1 MAFEVASVDELCKH
15 PPDLPLGDVDG
26 VGDSC
31 GSERLARSTLPFP
44 GDRGSGLG
52 PGLEYLSLTDDGEVL
67 AQRSGVSEHDRARIA
82 TSESEG
88 SLHDLVL
95 AHVTEVLVGDFAVVA
110 QLGPIALAVD
120 FFARQGSEQLDG
132 LIAVVLTAQQRGEL
146 VVGEVVRALEITVLL
161 PGADDVIKARIIL
174 EDLRVQETNMPTEM
188 QVIY

>member
-1 MAFEVASVDELCKH
+1 
-15 PPDLPLGDVDG
+15 
-26 VGDSC
+26 
-31 GSERLARSTLPFP
+31 
-44 GDRGSGLG
+44 
-52 PGLEYLSLTDDGEVL
+52 
-67 AQRSGVSEHDRARIA
+67 
-82 TSESEG
+82 
-88 SLHDLVL
+88 
-95 AHVTEVLVGDFAVVA
+95 VTEVLVGDFAVVA